1 MAVLLPRLR
10 ASLILALALLLVA
23 SLLGNL
29 WLGWRLR
36 EDGGRQLNLHFASVD
51 QLVVLRSKGGLL
63 EVSRIRSPE
72 TFSARRPH
80 DLLGLDLGATVTQIR
95 VPAVFRYHVELAPEW
110 RLRIRSDGSVL
121 VIAPAVKPSL
131 PVAIDTAKLERHAEG
146 RWSFFTGTT
155 ELDAL
160 QRTLTETLAVKA
172 ASPSYIA
179 FQRDAARQTVA
190 EFVRKW
196 LLTQARWQHLRDAK
210 VQVLF
215 ADEPIERLPETGPA
229 VWADAR

>member
-1 MAVLLPRLR
+1 MILSRLR
-10 ASLILALALLLVA
+10 SALFPGLALLLVA
-23 SLLGNL
+23 SLLGNF
-29 WLGWRLR
+29 WMGWRLR
-36 EDGGRQLNLHFASVD
+36 DDDARQLKLHYASVD
-51 QLVVLRSKGGLL
+51 QLVLLRSKGGLL

-72 TFSARRPH
+72 TFSALRPH
-80 DLLGLDLGATVTQIR
+80 DRLGLDLGATVTHIR

-146 RWSFFTGTT
+146 RWSFFTGTA

-160 QRTLTETLAVKA
+160 QRTLTQTLATKA

-196 LLTQARWQHLRDAK
+196 LLTQARWQHLRNAQ

-229 VWADAR
+229 VWAEEG

>member
-1 MAVLLPRLR
+1 MMPSRLR
-10 ASLILALALLLVA
+10 SGLLLGLALLLVA

-29 WLGWRLR
+29 WMGWRLR
-36 EDGGRQLNLHFASVD
+36 DDGARQLKLHYASVD

-80 DLLGLDLGATVTQIR
+80 DLLGLDLGATVTHIR

-146 RWSFFTGTT
+146 RWSFFTGAA

-160 QRTLTETLAVKA
+160 QRTLTQTLATKA

-196 LLTQARWQHLRDAK
+196 LLTQARWQHLRDAR

-215 ADEPIERLPETGPA
+215 ADEPIERLPDTGPA
-229 VWADAR
+229 VWAEEG

>member
-1 MAVLLPRLR
+1 M
-10 ASLILALALLLVA
+10 
-23 SLLGNL
+23 
-29 WLGWRLR
+29 
-36 EDGGRQLNLHFASVD
+36 
-51 QLVVLRSKGGLL
+51 
-63 EVSRIRSPE
+63 
-72 TFSARRPH
+72 
-80 DLLGLDLGATVTQIR
+80 
-95 VPAVFRYHVELAPEW
+95 
-110 RLRIRSDGSVL
+110 L

-146 RWSFFTGTT
+146 RWSFFTGTA

-160 QRTLTETLAVKA
+160 QRTLTQTLATKA

-196 LLTQARWQHLRDAK
+196 LLTQARWQHLRDAR

-215 ADEPIERLPETGPA
+215 ADEPIERLPDTGPA
-229 VWADAR
+229 VWAEEG